1 MSSRSPLNT
10 STATTGVLV
19 GQATSCAVDSV
30 QPGPARSA
38 PPASVTW
45 NSPAAPSAT
54 VRRFASPA
62 AAPDNESL
70 TVIRWTL
77 LPSAVEVRAVE
88 PNLGPLSHRD
98 QRSYERGGNKRAHN
112 ADPDPGSTHP

>member
-10 STATTGVLV
+10 STASAGVLV
-19 GQATSCAVDSV
+19 VQATSCAVDSV

-38 PPASVTW
+38 PAG
-45 NSPAAPSAT
+45 
-54 VRRFASPA
+54 VRDLDLAGRLQRHCQAIRLAA

-98 QRSYERGGNKRAHN
+98 QGSYERGGNKRTHN
-112 ADPDPGSTHP
+112 ADPGSTHP